1 MSPFLIFA
9 ISLTIA
15 YAIYYAVM
23 ITKDLYGKK
32 EEAKS
37 NEEVFDISNITEEE
51 AAVAVNESDGGF
63 SVADKQYDTSFQ
75 DGTSYDEDYGM
86 GTESNGTNGSSPG
99 TDSSGRKYDVDED
112 EENDVNQK
120 KPKNAAESLQE
131 KMAGMHDYVV
141 TLMLYMLYLTYVVE
155 FLEIKHNAELFSK
168 LYSKF
173 TKSKAFAIFHYTN
186 KILFLC
192 QQLYHCLYYSVA
204 LSLGILLIW
213 SKRY

>member
-23 ITKDLYGKK
+23 ITRDLYGKK

-75 DGTSYDEDYGM
+75 DGTSYDEGYGM
-86 GTESNGTNGSSPG
+86 GTENNGMSGYSPE
-99 TDSSGRKYDVDED
+99 TDSSGREDDVDED
-112 EENDVNQK
+112 EGNDVNQQ

-141 TLMLYMLYLTYVVE
+141 TMMLYVLYLTYAVAAVMVIISA
-155 FLEIKHNAELFSK
+155 LQIYIKMNTGEDGV
-168 LYSKF
+168 
-173 TKSKAFAIFHYTN
+173 TKSILTLIGACLFMIGAS
-186 KILFLC
+186 ILFPAFFGY
-192 QQLYHCLYYSVA
+192 Q
-204 LSLGILLIW
+204 I
-213 SKRY
+213 

>member
-23 ITKDLYGKK
+23 ITRDLYGKK

-51 AAVAVNESDGGF
+51 AAVAINESDGGF

-141 TLMLYMLYLTYVVE
+141 TMKLYVLYLTYAVAAVMVIISA
-155 FLEIKHNAELFSK
+155 LQIYIKMNTGEDGI
-168 LYSKF
+168 
-173 TKSKAFAIFHYTN
+173 TKSIMTLVGAC
-186 KILFLC
+186 LFLIGAF
-192 QQLYHCLYYSVA
+192 YVFPVFFGYR
-204 LSLGILLIW
+204 I
-213 SKRY
+213 